1 MGRQVYRQD
10 RRGLVAFQSDVSGA
24 QLMDSIG
31 DYLLLLAVV
40 ICGGVVYLAALLRFI
55 NWIIKRR

>member
-1 MGRQVYRQD
+1 
-10 RRGLVAFQSDVSGA
+10 
-24 QLMDSIG
+24 MDSIG

>member
-10 RRGLVAFQSDVSGA
+10 SRGLVAFQSDVSGA

-40 ICGGVVYLAALLRFI
+40 ICGGVVYLAGLLRFI
-55 NWIIKRR
+55 NWFIKRR